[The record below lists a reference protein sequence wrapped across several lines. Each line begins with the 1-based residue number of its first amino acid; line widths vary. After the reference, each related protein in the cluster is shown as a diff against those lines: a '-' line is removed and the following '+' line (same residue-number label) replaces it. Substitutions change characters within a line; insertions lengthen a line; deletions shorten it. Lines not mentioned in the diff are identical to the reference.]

1 MKFIESPQIFEEIM
15 SQKSMN
21 VCSKRN
27 KRIENEKTLLVS
39 SKYLLTMSILRKL
52 LRRNQVDT
60 KDETKSMERQ
70 SQEL

>member
-52 LRRNQVDT
+52 LRRNQRDT

>member
-1 MKFIESPQIFEEIM
+1 MKI
-15 SQKSMN
+15 
-21 VCSKRN
+21 CSKRN

-39 SKYLLTMSILRKL
+39 SKYLLTMSIRTKL
-52 LRRNQVDT
+52 LRSNQGDT